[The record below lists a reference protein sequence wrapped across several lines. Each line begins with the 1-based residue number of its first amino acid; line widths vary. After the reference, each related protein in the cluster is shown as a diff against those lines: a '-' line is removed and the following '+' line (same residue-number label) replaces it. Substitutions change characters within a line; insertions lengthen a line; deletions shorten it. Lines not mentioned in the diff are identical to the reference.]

1 MIRKIFLLFFI
12 SCSGI
17 FCYAQTQFISF
28 KNNKLQYQGRILFAS
43 DAAELTWPG
52 TSVTISFKGTSL
64 AGEFK
69 DADTSNYYNIIIDQK
84 LKSRIH
90 FDTIKKKYQL
100 TENLP
105 FGKHTVELFKMTEW
119 DKGKTSFFGFELDK
133 KSELL
138 NPPALPKRKIEFYGN
153 SITCGYAVEDKFGDN
168 PIGYFENNYAAY
180 AAITARHFNAQ
191 YQCIAK
197 SGIGIMVSWFPLIM
211 PEMYDRLDPLDAKSK
226 WDFSKYTPDVV
237 VINLL
242 QNDSWLINNP
252 KYPEFKHRF
261 GETKP
266 SKDFIIQ
273 SYQNFV
279 KTIRGKHP
287 KAHIICMLGNMDITR
302 KDSPWPLYVQ
312 KAISGLKDAKIYSL
326 IVPFKESPGHP
337 KLKEQQDL
345 ANSLIDFIDK
355 NIKW

>member
-1 MIRKIFLLFFI
+1 MFRKIFLLIFI
-12 SCSGI
+12 ASGTV
-17 FCYAQTQFISF
+17 FCDAQTQFISYS
-28 KNNKLQYQGRILFAS
+28 NSQLQYQGRIPYAK

-69 DADTSNYYNIIIDQK
+69 DSDTSNYYNIIVDQK

-90 FDTIKKKYQL
+90 FDTVKRIYKL
-100 TENLP
+100 AENLP
-105 FGKHTVELFKMTEW
+105 LGKHTVELFKITEW
-119 DKGKTSFFGFELDK
+119 DKGKTNFYGFELEK
-133 KSELL
+133 NAELL
-138 NPPALPKRKIEFYGN
+138 NPPNLPKRKIEFYGN
-153 SITCGYAVEDKFGDN
+153 SITCGYAVEDKFKDN
-168 PIGYFENNYAAY
+168 SIGFFENNYAAY

-211 PEMYDRLDPLDAKSK
+211 PEMYDRIDPNDSDSK

-252 KYPEFKHRF
+252 QHPEFKHRF

-266 SKDFIIQ
+266 SEDFIIQ
-273 SYQNFV
+273 SYQSFV
-279 KTIRGKHP
+279 KTVRGKYP
-287 KAHIICMLGNMDITR
+287 KAQIICMLGNMDITR
-302 KDSPWPLYVQ
+302 KDSPWPVYVQ
-312 KAISGLKDAKIYSL
+312 KAIVGLNDSKIYTL
-326 IVPFKESPGHP
+326 VVPFKETSGHP
-337 KLKEQQDL
+337 KVKEQQIL
-345 ANSLIDFIDK
+345 ADNLIDFIDK

>member
-1 MIRKIFLLFFI
+1 MIRKIFLLLFI
-12 SCSGI
+12 NCCVI
-17 FCYAQTQFISF
+17 FCYAQTQFVSY
-28 KNNKLQYQGRILFAS
+28 KNNKLQYQGRIPYAS

-52 TSVTISFKGTSL
+52 TSVTISFKGASL

-90 FDTIKKKYQL
+90 FDTIKRTYQL
-100 TENLP
+100 AENLP
-105 FGKHTVELFKMTEW
+105 FGKHTIELFKITEW
-119 DKGKTSFFGFELDK
+119 DKGKTNFYGFELENK
-133 KSELL
+133 AELL
-138 NPPALPKRKIEFYGN
+138 TPPALPKRKIEFYGN

-180 AAITARHFNAQ
+180 ASITARHFNAQ

-211 PEMYDRLDPLDAKSK
+211 PEMYDRLDPLDANSK

-242 QNDSWLINNP
+242 QNDSWLVNNP
-252 KYPEFKHRF
+252 KHPEFKHRF
-261 GETKP
+261 GEQKP
-266 SKDFIIQ
+266 SEDFIIQ
-273 SYQNFV
+273 SYQDFV
-279 KTIRGKHP
+279 KTIRGKYP
-287 KAHIICMLGNMDITR
+287 KAQIICMMGNMDITR
-302 KDSPWPLYVQ
+302 KNSLWPAYVQ
-312 KAISGLKDAKIYSL
+312 KAISGLSDSKIHTL
-326 IVPFKESPGHP
+326 IVPFKETPGHP
-337 KLKEQQDL
+337 KVKEQQDL
-345 ANSLIDFIDK
+345 ANSLIDFINK

>member
-1 MIRKIFLLFFI
+1 MVLFI
-12 SCSGI
+12 SSTLLCH
-17 FCYAQTQFISF
+17 AQTQFISY
-28 KNNKLQYQGRILFAS
+28 KNNKLQYQGRIAYAK
-43 DAAELTWPG
+43 DAAELIWSG

-69 DADTSNYYNIIIDQK
+69 DSDTSNYYNIIIDQK

-90 FDTIKKKYQL
+90 FDTRKKTYQL

-105 FGKHTVELFKMTEW
+105 FGKHTVELFKITEW
-119 DKGKTSFFGFELDK
+119 DKGKTNFYGFELEK
-133 KSELL
+133 NSELL

-153 SITCGYAVEDKFGDN
+153 SITCGYAVEDKFKDN
-168 PIGYFENNYAAY
+168 SIGFFENNYAAY

-211 PEMYDRLDPLDAKSK
+211 PEMYDRIDPTDPESK

-242 QNDSWLINNP
+242 QNDSWIINNSENS
-252 KYPEFKHRF
+252 EFKHRF
-261 GETKP
+261 GATKP
-266 SKDFIIQ
+266 SEGFIIQ
-273 SYQNFV
+273 SYQDFV
-279 KTIRGKHP
+279 RIIREKYP

-312 KAISGLKDAKIYSL
+312 KAISGLNDSKIYTL
-326 IVPFKESPGHP
+326 TVPFKDTPGHP
-337 KLKEQQDL
+337 KVKEQQDL
-345 ANSLIDFIDK
+345 ANSLIEFIDK
-355 NIKW
+355 TVKW